1 MKELIE
7 KIKKKFN
14 SLTNKELKEI
24 TILLYDSFFFEAQH
38 ILMKDIS
45 CRIPNFD

>member
-14 SLTNKELKEI
+14 SLTNKELEEI
-24 TILLYDSFFFEAQH
+24 TILLYDSFFEAQH
-38 ILMKDIS
+38 ILIKDIS

>member
-14 SLTNKELKEI
+14 SMTNEELEEV
-24 TILLYDSFFFEAQH
+24 TTLLYDSSFEATTH
-38 ILMKDIS
+38 F
-45 CRIPNFD
+45 R